1 MMLVLFD
8 NTTSSDEAME
18 AVTNM
23 RAIVD
28 KQCFIS
34 GMSGVV
40 TDITVFFHRAGD
52 YRNILCGAD
61 PVPALYR
68 NLDPV

>member
-1 MMLVLFD
+1 
-8 NTTSSDEAME
+8 
-18 AVTNM
+18 M
-23 RAIVD
+23 RAIAD

-40 TDITVFFHRAGD
+40 TDIKNLCLQELPTTCDRSTVFFHRAGD